1 MLPGRQMMD
10 WHILSDEAQLR
21 LAREAMQRAS
31 ETIADHAEHLAREIE
46 AGAIADRGGPEA
58 LRLLATMLR
67 LNARGTMMPVG
78 TA

>member
-1 MLPGRQMMD
+1 MLPGRRMMD
-10 WHILSDEAQLR
+10 WNLLSDEAQLR

-31 ETIADHAEHLAREIE
+31 ETIAGHAEQLAIEIE
-46 AGAIADRGGPEA
+46 AGEIADLGGPEA

-67 LNARGTMMPVG
+67 LNARGTMVAVG